1 MIQTSKTDLNSTNL
15 VNNKAISS
23 ELTNGPAE
31 VIKYL
36 HNRNFFLSTIYQHI
50 MYLHATANMT
60 LEVVKYMHAGPPLLT
75 IVVLY

>member
-1 MIQTSKTDLNSTNL
+1 MIQTSKTNLSSTNL

-23 ELTNGPAE
+23 KLTNGSTE

-36 HNRNFFLSTIYQHI
+36 HNINFFLSTIYQHI

-60 LEVVKYMHAGPPLLT
+60 LEVVKNMHTGPPLLT
-75 IVVLY
+75 VVVLY